1 MGNLPGEVG
10 EKLEPDPISH
20 YSDSE
25 TQMRRIQ
32 GERTTMIKLLAKI
45 GRLNT
50 VIIITLVAALASVLV
65 ASGAILVLNQYGFAI
80 RLNVAIP
87 MAAFVPLVVAPPISW
102 VLVGMT
108 LRIYRIE
115 EKMRNIASYDSL
127 TGLLS
132 RHAFFESANR
142 SISLANRHKAA
153 FAVLIID
160 LDHFKSINDRFG
172 HPAGDAVLELF
183 AEVVNSVARRSD
195 IIGRLGGEEFAMLLP
210 STNTT
215 EAREFCER
223 LHAAIGKAVLKH
235 QNSVIRYTVSIGLTA
250 SSFGSLESIENLL
263 AHADLA
269 LYQAKRDGRNQTAV
283 FNYATEKVVAS

>member
-1 MGNLPGEVG
+1 
-10 EKLEPDPISH
+10 
-20 YSDSE
+20 
-25 TQMRRIQ
+25 
-32 GERTTMIKLLAKI
+32 MIELLAKI
-45 GRLNT
+45 GRFNT
-50 VIIITLVAALASVLV
+50 VVIVTIVASVASVVV
-65 ASGAILVLNQYGFAI
+65 ATGAILALNQYGLAI
-80 RLNVAIP
+80 RLNIAIP
-87 MAAFVPLVVAPPISW
+87 LAAVVPLVVAPPISW
-102 VLVGMT
+102 VLVGMM

-142 SISLANRHKAA
+142 SISLANRHRAA

-172 HPAGDAVLELF
+172 HPAGDAVLRLF
-183 AEVVNSVARRSD
+183 ADVVNSVARRSD

-215 EAREFCER
+215 EALEFCER
-223 LHAAIGKAVLKH
+223 LHNAIGKAVLKH
-235 QNSVIRYTVSIGLTA
+235 ENSVIRYTVSIGLTA
-250 SSFGSLESIENLL
+250 SSFGSLDSIENLL

-283 FNYATEKVVAS
+283 FSYATEKVVAS